1 MSIGKKI
8 VFSATAMVLLAM
20 VLTVSGVL
28 ILLNQGLETQT
39 RELITELAEQSG
51 HRLETGE
58 KLLLNAVT
66 SHILQIN
73 RNTTDISRH
82 NGTRI
87 NIATGQWKALFARMA
102 ATCQRAD
109 IDFMVVFDTRGSALS
124 AYPGIIDEA
133 CPEADFKALDMGSYF
148 RQAIA
153 ARDLTQ
159 TGAVALFEKWDTD
172 TCKSYALGRDSALM
186 LLSLAVIPNEFMDEP
201 LGYVLSGA
209 TVNRLSKPFGFFSE
223 TTGQLSM
230 VLDQGAPLIWAGIP
244 DSRTE
249 VEKAVGPL
257 EPAAFRNSGLATDLL
272 RPIPIGKQAFHIR
285 TVPLE
290 PFFSQTGIGVS
301 RALSDA
307 WILMGEPAA
316 IIRQASDKI
325 ITAGDA
331 TRNRI
336 LMTTLVIS
344 AMVAVLVITLMGLI
358 SRKIASPLA
367 MAARM
372 SNRIASG
379 DLTPV
384 LDESARDETGILAR
398 SMNLMVKSLKILEEQ
413 NTRQIRIIRDSEKKF
428 RTLFNTSHQAIGLIR
443 QANGLFMDA
452 NDKFCQV
459 CQRPKHEII
468 GENPEQL
475 GFRFEDNTL
484 SLLEKLI
491 RERSTDGWEMDIM
504 VNGESCIKILLYSV
518 SIRIKERDCFLI
530 EFEDITEKKKL
541 ENQLKQALKM
551 ETIGTLAGG
560 IAHDFNNIL
569 TIILSNTEMSLD
581 ELDPHHPLREY
592 LDDVKMASLRAKEI
606 VAQLLSFSRGSSPV
620 LQAVDVSQIIRE
632 SIKFLRSS
640 IPSSVRIIH
649 DIQAAGLFVMADPIQ
664 ISQIIMNLC
673 INAYQAME
681 DLKGSIEIRVC
692 ITTPNPDQPVSHGD
706 LKPGQY
712 VRIDISDDG
721 AGIPPTILS
730 RIFDPYFTTKGVG
743 KGSGLGLSVVMGIVN
758 DHGGAIQV
766 DSTPGKGSRFCVYL
780 PLTEHAPE
788 PEKTSEPFDIKGG
801 AETILLVD
809 DDKRLSQIFNRVL
822 TRIGYQV
829 KAFTDPLMA
838 VGAFES
844 DPDSFDLVLTDMAM
858 PGMTGADLA
867 RAVKAIRSDIPV
879 MVCTAYSD
887 LMDEQKACENGIAAF
902 VMKPISLKEMSQVIR
917 KVLNST
923 DVLS

>member
-8 VFSATAMVLLAM
+8 VFSATAMVLLTI

-39 RELITELAEQSG
+39 RELITELADQSG
-51 HRLETGE
+51 HRLETGK

-66 SHILQIN
+66 SHILLIN
-73 RNTTDISRH
+73 RNTMDISRH
-82 NGTRI
+82 NGTQI

-109 IDFMVVFDTRGSALS
+109 IDFMVVFDTRGSVLS
-124 AYPGIIDEA
+124 AYPGIIDQA

-148 RQAIA
+148 HQAIA

-172 TCKSYALGRDSALM
+172 TCKGYALGRDSALM

-201 LGYVLSGA
+201 LGYVLSGI
-209 TVNRLSKPFGFFSE
+209 TVNRLSKPFVFFSE

-230 VLDQGAPLIWAGIP
+230 VLGQGTPLIWAGIP

-249 VEKAVGPL
+249 VEKAVGAL
-257 EPAAFRNSGLATDLL
+257 EPAAFQSSGLTTDLL
-272 RPIPIGKQAFHIR
+272 RPIPIGKQTFHIR
-285 TVPLE
+285 TFPLE
-290 PFFSQTGIGVS
+290 PLFSQIGIGVS
-301 RALSDA
+301 SALSDY
-307 WILMGEPAA
+307 WVLVGEPAA
-316 IIRQASDKI
+316 MIRQASDKI

-336 LMTTLVIS
+336 LMTTLAIS
-344 AMVAVLVITLMGLI
+344 AMVAVLVIILMGLI

-398 SMNLMVKSLKILEEQ
+398 SMNLMVKNLKILEER
-413 NTRQIRIIRDSEKKF
+413 NTRQIRIIKDSEKKF
-428 RTLFNTSHQAIGLIR
+428 KTLFNTSHQAIGLIR
-443 QANGLFMDA
+443 RADGLLMDA
-452 NDKFCQV
+452 NDKFCRV
-459 CQRPKHEII
+459 CQRSKYEII

-475 GFRFEDNTL
+475 GFQFGDNTL
-484 SLLEKLI
+484 SLLEKLA
-491 RERSTDGWEMDIM
+491 RESSTDGWKMDIM
-504 VNGESCIKILLYSV
+504 VNGASCIKILFYSV
-518 SIRIKERDCFLI
+518 PIRIKEEDCFLI

-569 TIILSNTEMSLD
+569 AIILSNTEMGLD
-581 ELDPHHPLREY
+581 ELDPYHPLREY
-592 LDDVKMASLRAKEI
+592 LDDVKTASLKAKAI
-606 VAQLLSFSRGSSPV
+606 VAQLLSFSRGASPV
-620 LQAVDVSQIIRE
+620 LQAVDVSQVIRE
-632 SIKFLRSS
+632 SINFLRSS
-640 IPSSVRIIH
+640 IPSSVQIFH
-649 DIQAAGLFVMADPIQ
+649 DSQVAGLFVMGDSIQ

-681 DLKGSIEIRVC
+681 DLKGSIEISAC
-692 ITTPNPDQPVSHGD
+692 ITDPSPDQAVSHGTF
-706 LKPGQY
+706 KPGQY

-743 KGSGLGLSVVMGIVN
+743 KGSGMGLSVVMGIVN
-758 DHGGAIQV
+758 NHDGVIQV
-766 DSTPGKGSRFCVYL
+766 NSSPGKGSCFSIYF
-780 PLTEHAPE
+780 PLTKHSPE
-788 PEKTSEPFDIKGG
+788 PENTSEPFGIKGG
-801 AETILLVD
+801 TETILIVD
-809 DDKRLSQIFNRVL
+809 DDKKLIQLFNRML
-822 TRIGYQV
+822 TLIGYQV

-838 VGAFES
+838 VEAFES
-844 DPDSFDLVLTDMAM
+844 DPDIFDLVLTDMTM
-858 PGMTGADLA
+858 PGMTGADFI
-867 RAVKAIRSDIPV
+867 RVVKAIRNDIPV
-879 MVCTAYSD
+879 MVCTGHSA
-887 LMDEQKACENGIAAF
+887 LMDEQKARESGIAAF
-902 VMKPISLKEMSQVIR
+902 VMKPISLKEMSQAIR
-917 KVLNST
+917 KVLDPT